1 MKEVWLKIIENLEI
15 DIKGMRVIITD
26 TPLNPDYQRR
36 EIYKIF
42 LNDFECSE
50 VLIASASSLALY
62 GVGLTNGLI
71 LDCGEGSCHALP
83 VIEGFSVM
91 NSVTRSNIAGGTVNE
106 YLQYLMRM
114 KGFDFS
120 STSEME
126 IVRDIKEKF
135 AVLEVDQDKIVQQRM
150 FQKSIDDPV
159 YILPDGTQMDI
170 RAERFL
176 CSEVLFKPEW
186 VNSEQPS
193 VSQCV
198 TRSINK
204 MD

>member
-1 MKEVWLKIIENLEI
+1 
-15 DIKGMRVIITD
+15 
-26 TPLNPDYQRR
+26 
-36 EIYKIF
+36 
-42 LNDFECSE
+42 
-50 VLIASASSLALY
+50 
-62 GVGLTNGLI
+62 
-71 LDCGEGSCHALP
+71 
-83 VIEGFSVM
+83 M